1 MAANQVELGNKIAEF
16 LRPGFEALGLFLD
29 NFVVENLSLPEEL
42 QKMLDTRVGM
52 NMVGDM
58 NRYTQFQVA
67 NPMPI
72 AAANEG
78 GGLAGVGA
86 GLGAGMALGQ
96 TFVNAVHPGN
106 APGAA
111 GAPDSLTP
119 AGAGPAASG
128 ATPSPAA
135 ASGETKFCLE
145 CGHQIPRAAKFCPDC
160 GKPQS

>member
-1 MAANQVELGNKIAEF
+1 
-16 LRPGFEALGLFLD
+16 LFLD

-67 NPMPI
+67 NSMPV

-106 APGAA
+106 APAPA
-111 GAPDSLTP
+111 SAPDSLTP
-119 AGAGPAASG
+119 GGGGSAAPSG
-128 ATPSPAA
+128 TTQPPAA
-135 ASGETKFCLE
+135 ASGETKFCTE
-145 CGHQIPRAAKFCPDC
+145 CGHQIPRAAKFCPEC
-160 GKPQS
+160 GKPQG